1 VNERDGVTRPEWA
14 EPGDD
19 IATLVVELAREL
31 ATHFTRQVSEY
42 GLTYPQAFLIRQLG
56 RPLSMKAAADRLQCE
71 ASNLTGIVDRLE
83 ARGLVVRRSHS
94 TDRRV
99 KQLVLTD
106 AGERLRDQLEKL
118 PPYAPRLS
126 ELSADDRATLAELLR
141 RSLASLREADA
152 AVESASA

>member
-1 VNERDGVTRPEWA
+1 MTPPEWA
-14 EPGDD
+14 ERGDD

-31 ATHFTRQVSEY
+31 ATHLTRQVSEY

-83 ARGLVVRRSHS
+83 ARGLVARRSHS

-99 KQLVLTD
+99 KELVLTD
-106 AGERLRDQLEKL
+106 AGERLHDQLDKL

-152 AVESASA
+152 AVEFASA